1 MRSRIQALSGGWFL
15 AALICAPAWS
25 AMPPQPGTINY
36 IGGRPGAWRVGVP
49 KARAMVEVA
58 EIRPEN
64 NVRINAQCA
73 TTRLLKPG
81 LYDIDADRGRTWR
94 RPTWTPRE
102 GMSPAGDGVAVGMAQ
117 VGIGTPGSGLYVHS
131 RRRNFLRSIRMGL
144 LLTMVGV

>member
-1 MRSRIQALSGGWFL
+1 LRSRIQALSGGWFL
-15 AALICAPAWS
+15 AVLICAPAWS

-49 KARAMVEVA
+49 KGRAMVEVA

-81 LYDIDADRGRTWR
+81 LYDIDADRGVPGGGQRGRTARVCHRLEMGSQLVWR
-94 RPTWTPRE
+94 RLVLAHLVRR
-102 GMSPAGDGVAVGMAQ
+102 
-117 VGIGTPGSGLYVHS
+117 LYVHS